1 MDTECLANY
10 WQIGFRSVGTGKVV
24 QFELYDGHPLN
35 VRALRTLA
43 LNYTIVTF
51 NGAHYDL
58 PMWTLAMAGANCAE
72 LKAASD
78 RIINENLKSWQFENV
93 FGVKISNKID
103 HIDLIEVAP
112 GQASLKLYGGRLHSM
127 RLQDMP
133 LDHDHVVRG
142 PEDRQIILSYN
153 ANDLVTTEDLFKTL
167 GPQLALRESMS
178 VEYDQDLRSK
188 SDAQIAEAVI
198 KSKVSTLLGTKVY
211 RPDVPPGTKF
221 RYYPPRFINFQSQI
235 MRNKLR
241 EICDSEFVVAPS
253 GKIIE
258 PPALADSDV
267 QIGAGVYRMGI
278 GGLHSSE
285 ECKAHVA
292 DADTILVDRDVASYY
307 PAIILNC
314 ELYPKH
320 LGKQFL
326 YVYKDIVA
334 KRLLAKRT
342 GNKVAADSLKITI
355 NGSFGKLGSKW
366 SALYSPDLLVQ
377 TTVTGQLALLM
388 LIEALEIE
396 GIPVV
401 SANTDGIVIK
411 CPRSR
416 IADMDRIVWFWELCT
431 AFETEATQY
440 RALYSRDVNAYIALK
455 EKGGTKTKGAYA
467 DPGLAKNPQNLIC
480 VEAVCEFLDKGTP
493 IEQTI
498 RACTDIRK
506 FVTVRRVTGGGRL
519 STPTGEKHYLGKVVR
534 WYYAKGSFS
543 GIEYVKPNKTG
554 NHNAVARSYGCQPL
568 MDLPTTFPSDVNHDW
583 YIGESKEILMDIG
596 HTPRPPKEK
605 ARRKKEIADE

>member
-1 MDTECLANY
+1 MDTECLVNY
-10 WQIGFRSVGTGKVV
+10 WMIGFRSVETGKVV
-24 QFELYDGHPLN
+24 QYELYDGHPLN

-58 PMWTLAMAGANCAE
+58 PVWTLAMSGATCAE

-133 LDHDHVVRG
+133 LDHDHVARG
-142 PEDRQIILSYN
+142 PEDRQTILSYN
-153 ANDLVTTEDLFKTL
+153 ANDLITTEDLFKTL

-198 KSKVSTLLGTKVY
+198 KSKVSMLLGTKVY

-235 MRNKLR
+235 MRDKLR

-292 DADTILVDRDVASYY
+292 DADTILVDRDATSFY
-307 PAIILNC
+307 PNIILNC
-314 ELYPKH
+314 ELFPKH
-320 LGKQFL
+320 LGKSFL
-326 YVYKDIVA
+326 HVYKKIVA
-334 KRLLAKRT
+334 
-342 GNKVAADSLKITI
+342 
-355 NGSFGKLGSKW
+355 
-366 SALYSPDLLVQ
+366 
-377 TTVTGQLALLM
+377 
-388 LIEALEIE
+388 E
-396 GIPVV
+396 
-401 SANTDGIVIK
+401 
-411 CPRSR
+411 R
-416 IADMDRIVWFWELCT
+416 IAAKQRAEVLKGRIAYLQKEL
-431 AFETEATQY
+431 
-440 RALYSRDVNAYIALK
+440 VNA
-455 EKGGTKTKGAYA
+455 
-467 DPGLAKNPQNLIC
+467 
-480 VEAVCEFLDKGTP
+480 
-493 IEQTI
+493 
-498 RACTDIRK
+498 
-506 FVTVRRVTGGGRL
+506 
-519 STPTGEKHYLGKVVR
+519 
-534 WYYAKGSFS
+534 
-543 GIEYVKPNKTG
+543 
-554 NHNAVARSYGCQPL
+554 
-568 MDLPTTFPSDVNHDW
+568 LPKS
-583 YIGESKEILMDIG
+583 
-596 HTPRPPKEK
+596 
-605 ARRKKEIADE
+605 